1 VKGVLI
7 RQRLA
12 ELDTQGI
19 WKYPLPEVAASE
31 DEIAATELKLGYRLD
46 QGYRQFLR
54 HANGWKSFY
63 QDVDI
68 LGTMG
73 LMGGAVMDAAM
84 VQLDAIDPGSF
95 ADNVGVEATG
105 VLPIA
110 ASTLQSDMFL
120 LGLPWSNAPGAVF
133 WVAGYLIERF
143 PDFHDFYL
151 SMLDYNRRQIAKF
164 EGGWPAS

>member
-1 VKGVLI
+1 MKGVLI

-19 WKYPLPEVAASE
+19 WKYPLPEMTASE

-63 QDVDI
+63 QDMDI

-84 VQLDAIDPGSF
+84 VQLAAIDPGSF

-105 VLPIA
+105 VLA
-110 ASTLQSDMFL
+110 RLALVKRARGSFL
-120 LGLPWSNAPGAVF
+120 GCRAGLAGPPLPCPHTAPSQTA
-133 WVAGYLIERF
+133 
-143 PDFHDFYL
+143 
-151 SMLDYNRRQIAKF
+151 
-164 EGGWPAS
+164 